1 MDRQCRL
8 DRLDLIYY
16 FEPIVSLI
24 NVILQVEVEPINV
37 RVFKQRSLRSKVEA
51 KLEG

>member
-1 MDRQCRL
+1 MDRQSRL

-24 NVILQVEVEPINV
+24 NVLLQVEVEPINV
-37 RVFKQRSLRSKVEA
+37 PRLQTKELTI
-51 KLEG
+51 